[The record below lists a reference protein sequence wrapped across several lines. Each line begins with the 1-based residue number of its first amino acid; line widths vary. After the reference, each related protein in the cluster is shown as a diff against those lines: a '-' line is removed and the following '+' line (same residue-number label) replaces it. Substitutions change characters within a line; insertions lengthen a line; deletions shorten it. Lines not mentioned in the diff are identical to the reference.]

1 MAIDPT
7 TNRDPTGRTVPG
19 AARGPRVAN
28 APRLLDVGEAALV
41 VEFGQAVDP
50 AVHDRVLALDAALGA
65 ASVAGL
71 GECVPTYR
79 SLTIHYDPLILDR
92 AQLCRTVTDLLA
104 SAVPRPR
111 AGRLWTVPC
120 CYDPALAEDIEA
132 VAAWAGLP
140 AAQVA
145 ARHAA
150 ADYRVYMYG
159 FAPGFA
165 YLGGLTADLG
175 IARRESPRPPHP
187 ANAILIG
194 GGLAAV
200 ATVPMPTGWY
210 VIGRTPERLYSGAR
224 RRTFLVEAGDTL
236 RFEPIDAAT
245 FAGLEGRAAGGE
257 IIARMEG

>member
-19 AARGPRVAN
+19 AARGPMVAN

-71 GECVPTYR
+71 SECVPTYR
-79 SLTIHYDPLILDR
+79 SLTIHYDPLVLDR

-187 ANAILIG
+187 RSRQHLSQHRVRQHPCA
-194 GGLAAV
+194 
-200 ATVPMPTGWY
+200 
-210 VIGRTPERLYSGAR
+210 RTPMCSPAACVCVKSVASRAMQAAR
-224 RRTFLVEAGDTL
+224 PVLSFVRPWNLWSVVTL
-236 RFEPIDAAT
+236 PIEPPAVDASAPY
-245 FAGLEGRAAGGE
+245 
-257 IIARMEG
+257 